1 LAIHR
6 RFFSLNHRPA
16 LGREAAF
23 SWIAGEV
30 FGWAAA
36 DAFLF
41 SVNFRAGEHRHKFWP
56 DISADCAKL
65 AVMTFDPRQP
75 YNDLPLLPP
84 DSELETRR
92 VLKKCVG
99 ANKALAELKGAGDL
113 IPNQAILINAI
124 PLQEAK
130 LSSEIENIVTTQ
142 DALFQAALDES
153 RNTDFATKE
162 VLRYRTALRRGSEA
176 LQTTALRLALL
187 EELCGILRDEK
198 VTFRSDNSVYVGN
211 PSSRTITYTPPTGG
225 VVVRE
230 KLRNLEEFLL
240 ADDDLDPLVRMAVTH
255 YQFEA
260 IHPFTDGNGRTGRIL
275 NILFLLHSGLLRI
288 PVLYLSRHLIQ
299 NKLEY
304 YRLLRG
310 VTEYREWEEWLLF
323 MLTAVEE
330 TADWTTGR
338 IVAIRDLFDQTLA
351 RCRAKLPSKV
361 YSKELVELVFMQ
373 PYCKIQFLVEAGI
386 AKRQTASE
394 YLRELERIGVL
405 TAEKQGREVLYKH
418 PALLAVLAA

>member
-1 LAIHR
+1 M
-6 RFFSLNHRPA
+6 S
-16 LGREAAF
+16 
-23 SWIAGEV
+23 
-30 FGWAAA
+30 
-36 DAFLF
+36 
-41 SVNFRAGEHRHKFWP
+41 
-56 DISADCAKL
+56 
-65 AVMTFDPRQP
+65 FDPKQP

-84 DSELETRR
+84 AGELETRA
-92 VLKKCVG
+92 VLKKCVA
-99 ANKALAELKGAGDL
+99 ANRALAELKGAGDL

-142 DALFQAALDES
+142 DALFQAAIDEG
-153 RNTDFATKE
+153 RNSDFATKE
-162 VLRYRTALRRGSEA
+162 VLRYRTALRHGSEA
-176 LQTTALRLALL
+176 LKREPLRVELL
-187 EELCGILRDEK
+187 KELCGILRDER
-198 VTFRSDNSVYVGN
+198 VTFRSDNNVYVGN

-225 VVVRE
+225 KVVLE
-230 KLRNLEEFLL
+230 KLANLEEFLL
-240 ADDDLDPLVRMAVTH
+240 AEDELDPLVRMAVTH

-310 VTEYREWEEWLLF
+310 VTERAHWEDWLLF
-323 MLTAVEE
+323 MLAAVEE
-330 TADWTTGR
+330 TAEWTTGR

-351 RCRAKLPSKV
+351 RCRVRLPSKV
-361 YSKELVELVFMQ
+361 YSKELVELVFTQ
-373 PYCKIQFLVEAGI
+373 PYCKIQFLVESGI

-394 YLRELERIGVL
+394 YLRELEKIGVL
-405 TAEKQGREVLYKH
+405 IAEKQGREVLYKH
-418 PALLAVLAA
+418 PALVAVLAE